1 MNVLRTDVPRRRVLV
16 IEDDP
21 IIQRVLEKVLSR
33 EGYAVT
39 TTDSAIGAM
48 DLARR
53 LRPVVIL
60 LDLALPFRPGTGLLA
75 ELTADPDA
83 AAVPVVVASAR
94 AEVLTAERRAAA
106 AAVLAKPFSP
116 RVLLETVRAVQAT
129 GAAATDA
136 P

>member
-53 LRPVVIL
+53 LRPVVFWWTSPCPSGR
-60 LDLALPFRPGTGLLA
+60 APGCW
-75 ELTADPDA
+75 PN
-83 AAVPVVVASAR
+83 
-94 AEVLTAERRAAA
+94 
-106 AAVLAKPFSP
+106 
-116 RVLLETVRAVQAT
+116 
-129 GAAATDA
+129 
-136 P
+136 